1 MWLCRST
8 MVDFFVGFHRDNL
21 DSITVLI
28 RQISH
33 IKSLFV
39 SMLQHNWNLRY
50 SRYFRITNYVG
61 LELFLFIINLD
72 VVSSSNVFSTLVFM
86 FRCNIFLF

>member
-1 MWLCRST
+1 
-8 MVDFFVGFHRDNL
+8 MVDFFVSFHRDNS

-39 SMLQHNWNLRY
+39 SMLKHNWNLRY
-50 SRYFRITNYVG
+50 SRHFRITNYVD
-61 LELFLFIINLD
+61 LEPFLFIINLD
-72 VVSSSNVFSTLVFM
+72 VVSSSNVFSTLVFV
-86 FRCNIFLF
+86 FRCNIFMF